1 MKLYDVSSQYRK
13 RGRLRDMYTALSE
26 TNNEI
31 AEDVLFSML
40 STTLKDNGKTALAKK
55 VEYLWTEQAGNV
67 LSIDECVAI
76 RTDLLQTKNQY
87 KTQYDFLNDK
97 GQFVFKPL
105 SAFDQVEKNLHA
117 IMGYIFN

>member
-1 MKLYDVSSQYRK
+1 
-13 RGRLRDMYTALSE
+13 MYTALSEFCE

-40 STTLKDNGKTALAKK
+40 STTLKDNGKTTLAKK